1 MGSTPSR
8 TAVSDERLT
17 KNRTVVGKMSQEYRT
32 FVLFCQSLAR
42 AEICLIERGQE
53 APDFACGTAKRLSEY
68 YFPVE

>member
-1 MGSTPSR
+1 
-8 TAVSDERLT
+8 
-17 KNRTVVGKMSQEYRT
+17 MSQEYRT